1 MRCNIVLLIL
11 VTNDDGI
18 NAEGIK
24 ALSLA
29 LSSIGK
35 VVVVAPERE
44 RSAIGH
50 GITMHK
56 PLRVTEVPWESPIEK
71 GLAINGTPADCV
83 KIALEALLDET
94 PDLIISGINHGGNLG
109 TDVLYSGTVSG
120 ALEGCINNRPS
131 LAVSLVG
138 EGELDFSY
146 AASYTAKLAR
156 EIIKIKLPEGIFLNL
171 NIPHLPASKIKGM
184 AITRLGRRRYINATS
199 CRTDP
204 RGRAYY
210 WLAGE
215 VENLDHSTDTDIGAL
230 NQDMISLT
238 PLHLDLTH
246 YSFKRELTNYLD
258 LFWPNP

>member
-1 MRCNIVLLIL
+1 LLIL

-18 NAEGIK
+18 NAPGIK

-29 LSSIGK
+29 LTAIGK

-56 PLRVTEVPWESPIEK
+56 PLRVTEVSWENPINK
-71 GLAINGTPADCV
+71 GLAVNGTPADCV
-83 KIALEALLDET
+83 KLALDALLDE
-94 PDLIISGINHGGNLG
+94 PPALVVSGINRGENLG

-138 EGELDFSY
+138 EGELDFTF
-146 AASYTAKLAR
+146 ASSFTARLAQQ
-156 EIIKIKLPEGIFLNL
+156 IVKFGLPEDTLLNL
-171 NIPHLPASKIKGM
+171 NIPHLLESEIKGM
-184 AITRLGRRRYINATS
+184 VVTRLGRRRYINTIS
-199 CRTDP
+199 NRMDP

-210 WLAGE
+210 WLAGQKE
-215 VENLDHSTDTDIGAL
+215 DIDQAPDTDIGAL
-230 NQDMISLT
+230 SRGMISLT
-238 PLHLDLTH
+238 PLHLDLTD
-246 YSFKRELTNYLD
+246 YSFQKDLRNYLS
-258 LFWPNP
+258 LLWPDHD

>member
-1 MRCNIVLLIL
+1 MVIL

-18 NAEGIK
+18 HATGIK

-29 LSSIGK
+29 LTAIGK
-35 VVVVAPERE
+35 VVVVAPEKE

-56 PLRVTEVPWESPIEK
+56 PLRVTEVPWEEPIGK

-83 KIALEALLDET
+83 KLALDALLDE
-94 PDLIISGINHGGNLG
+94 PAAMVVSGINRGENLG

-120 ALEGCINNRPS
+120 AIEGCINGLPS

-138 EGELDFSY
+138 EEEFDFTF
-146 AASYTAKLAR
+146 AASFTARLAR
-156 EIIKIKLPEGIFLNL
+156 EILNRGLPQGTLLNV
-171 NIPHLPASKIKGM
+171 NVPHLPEAEIKGI
-184 AITRLGRRRYINATS
+184 AITRLGRRRYINTVS
-199 CRTDP
+199 GRKDP

-215 VENLDHSTDTDIGAL
+215 KEDLDQGPDTDIGAL
-230 NQDMISLT
+230 RCGFISLT
-238 PLHLDLTH
+238 PLQLDLTH
-246 YSFKRELTNYLD
+246 YAFQEELRSYLPG
-258 LFWPNP
+258 LWPVHGNK